1 MTGIDG
7 DTLGGE
13 PGPGERTR
21 APSRGAGLP
30 PDSAQQAEIP
40 DPRPSGKTRRAGS
53 RRRPSPAPAQ
63 QQLMARISAGR
74 RARQRRA
81 LLMASGAMSAL
92 VLLAAGS
99 AFALTSY
106 VNGHLG
112 RVNADT
118 VSAPS
123 RGPLNILVAGLD
135 QRAGLTRRQQLEL
148 HVGRK
153 TAQTITDTLMVVHVS
168 ADHRYVTV
176 VSLPHNSW
184 VSIPGHDM
192 NNMDA
197 TLGLGG
203 PGLMVRTVEHD
214 TGLPIDEYIAVNF
227 LGFVKVIDA
236 LGGVNI
242 CVPHAVNDRYSGLRM
257 SAGLHHVNG
266 ITALKYARDRHS
278 FATALT
284 EAISS
289 GVLANPVRLARVL
302 SAASAAISVGQRS
315 SVANMADELSGI
327 SPSQVTSTTVPLA
340 NVKYITPSGQP
351 ALLWD
356 SSAASALFTALKN
369 DQLPPKT
376 QAGKPPVP
384 ALGRGQVSLD
394 VYNGTLIGGLSA
406 GTGTRLAALGF
417 RVDRSGVIWMS
428 QNITQTLILYPA
440 GQEMA
445 AQLVRQVM
453 PGAALQQLNGLTR
466 LSIVVGR
473 RGHTVTAR
481 SPSTPGQPSSTQLG
495 PGRSPWPSQQKTA
508 AQDAC
513 PR

>member
-40 DPRPSGKTRRAGS
+40 DPRPSGKTSRAGS

-99 AFALTSY
+99 GFARPSY
-106 VNGHLG
+106 VNGHPG
-112 RVNADT
+112 RVNGDT

-123 RGPLNILVAGLD
+123 RGPLNTLVAGLD

-203 PGLMVRTVEHD
+203 PRLMVGTGEHD
-214 TGLPIDEYIAVNF
+214 TGLPHEQYID
-227 LGFVKVIDA
+227 
-236 LGGVNI
+236 
-242 CVPHAVNDRYSGLRM
+242 
-257 SAGLHHVNG
+257 
-266 ITALKYARDRHS
+266 
-278 FATALT
+278 
-284 EAISS
+284 
-289 GVLANPVRLARVL
+289 
-302 SAASAAISVGQRS
+302 
-315 SVANMADELSGI
+315 
-327 SPSQVTSTTVPLA
+327 A
-340 NVKYITPSGQP
+340 NVKYIPPSGQP

>member
-7 DTLGGE
+7 GTLGGE

-30 PDSAQQAEIP
+30 PDSAQQAESP
-40 DPRPSGKTRRAGS
+40 DPRPSGKTRRGGR

-99 AFALTSY
+99 AFAVTGH

-112 RVNADT
+112 RVKADT

-148 HVGRK
+148 RGGRK
-153 TAQTITDTLMVVHVS
+153 TAQTITDPLMVVHVS

-203 PGLMVRTVEHD
+203 PGLMGRTVEHD

-227 LGFVKVIDA
+227 LGFVQVIDA

-242 CVPHAVNDRYSGLRM
+242 CVPNAVNDPYSRLRM

-289 GVLANPVRLARVL
+289 ALLANPVRLATVL
-302 SAASAAISVGQRS
+302 SAASPPLSVDQRS
-315 SVANMADELSGI
+315 SPANMADELSGT
-327 SPSQVTSTTVPLA
+327 SPHQVTSTTVPLA
-340 NVKYITPSGQP
+340 NV
-351 ALLWD
+351 
-356 SSAASALFTALKN
+356 
-369 DQLPPKT
+369 
-376 QAGKPPVP
+376 
-384 ALGRGQVSLD
+384 
-394 VYNGTLIGGLSA
+394 
-406 GTGTRLAALGF
+406 
-417 RVDRSGVIWMS
+417 
-428 QNITQTLILYPA
+428 
-440 GQEMA
+440 
-445 AQLVRQVM
+445 
-453 PGAALQQLNGLTR
+453 
-466 LSIVVGR
+466 
-473 RGHTVTAR
+473 
-481 SPSTPGQPSSTQLG
+481 
-495 PGRSPWPSQQKTA
+495 
-508 AQDAC
+508 
-513 PR
+513 